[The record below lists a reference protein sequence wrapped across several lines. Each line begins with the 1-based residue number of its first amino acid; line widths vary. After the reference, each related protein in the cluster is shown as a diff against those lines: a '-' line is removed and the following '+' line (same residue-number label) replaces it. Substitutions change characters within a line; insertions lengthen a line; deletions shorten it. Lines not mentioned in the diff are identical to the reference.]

1 MQKPYAPKCGQG
13 KTKIDLFRDFFTK
26 TVYVQVMNFIAVK
39 VSTLYIVQLFTLFDF
54 ISYVD
59 FFTKLTNNNSTF
71 VTYFSKLI
79 FSFNF
84 R

>member
-54 ISYVD
+54 
-59 FFTKLTNNNSTF
+59 
-71 VTYFSKLI
+71 YFLRRLLHKI
-79 FSFNF
+79 NK
-84 R
+84 

>member
-39 VSTLYIVQLFTLFDF
+39 VAVKVTVYCSAVHTFRFLF
-54 ISYVD
+54 
-59 FFTKLTNNNSTF
+59 LT
-71 VTYFSKLI
+71 
-79 FSFNF
+79 
-84 R
+84 